1 MNMVLR
7 AALLLS
13 AWAVVCTSALFTGP
27 LHPEMSNGT
36 FHHYFVPDGNY
47 EDNDDPEHCQMLF
60 RVKDERPPCGE
71 DEYGD
76 AAVREDF
83 TLVRRQ
89 AEDAARVLEA
99 IARGVALDLDGE
111 QSYALYL
118 RRETT
123 HISEAF
129 AASER
134 ALLEL
139 EGKFSQ
145 SRENDREGERER
157 ERNEDFA
164 GMAAHAR
171 DLLRQTRDAAS
182 MLADR
187 HELLALVVRS
197 HGARLSRLK
206 NEYLKS

>member
-1 MNMVLR
+1 MVLR
-7 AALLLS
+7 TGLLVS
-13 AWAVVCTSALFTGP
+13 AWATVCAHALFMGP

-47 EDNDDPEHCQMLF
+47 EENDDPEKCQMLF
-60 RVKDERPPCGE
+60 RVTDERRPCSE
-71 DEYGD
+71 DADAD

-89 AEDAARVLEA
+89 AEDAARVLEG
-99 IARGVALDLDGE
+99 ITRSVALDLDGE
-111 QSYALYL
+111 ESYAHYL

-123 HISEAF
+123 QISEAF

-139 EGKFSQ
+139 EGKFAQ
-145 SRENDREGERER
+145 SREREEARRPGD
-157 ERNEDFA
+157 DFT

-171 DLLRQTRDAAS
+171 DLLRETRDAAV
-182 MLADR
+182 AIGDH

-206 NEYLKS
+206 NEYLKG